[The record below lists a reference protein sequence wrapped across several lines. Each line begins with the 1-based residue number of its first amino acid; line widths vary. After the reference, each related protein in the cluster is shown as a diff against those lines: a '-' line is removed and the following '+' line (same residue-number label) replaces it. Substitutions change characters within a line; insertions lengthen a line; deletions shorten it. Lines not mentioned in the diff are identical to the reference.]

1 MTVFEIIVCCNLVVS
16 LYLAWKI
23 NQTDEDLDDLES
35 FSVQS
40 IMHLAKQLENIENER
55 DKDTR

>member
-1 MTVFEIIVCCNLVVS
+1 MTVFEIIICCNLVVS

-23 NQTDEDLDDLES
+23 NQIDEDLDDLES